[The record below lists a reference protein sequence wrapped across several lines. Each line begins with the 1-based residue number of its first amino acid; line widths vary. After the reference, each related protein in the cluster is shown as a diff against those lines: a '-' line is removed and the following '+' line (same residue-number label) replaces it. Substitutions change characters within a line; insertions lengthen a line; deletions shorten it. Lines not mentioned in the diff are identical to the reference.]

1 MMVKMMLI
9 YGLRTKGCGEDVN
22 ADTHNGEDQR

>member
-9 YGLRTKGCGEDVN
+9 YGIKTKGCGEDVK
-22 ADTHNGEDQR
+22 ADTSYGEDQR